1 MTTTPPPVW
10 LVRGDDTVLVED
22 AVTKLVDRLIGD
34 DNRSE
39 TLDVFSG
46 TDYELGAVVMAAET
60 PSMFGRRVLVA
71 REAPVV
77 RVVRCRCGWLRWCRP
92 ISPCMKRRW
101 AR

>member
-39 TLDVFSG
+39 TLDVFSVPCWPCAS
-46 TDYELGAVVMAAET
+46 DVCAPRASQLL
-60 PSMFGRRVLVA
+60 SGR
-71 REAPVV
+71 
-77 RVVRCRCGWLRWCRP
+77 
-92 ISPCMKRRW
+92 
-101 AR
+101 